1 MTHVKTLL
9 LLAFLPLFVAQN
21 AFSQQTPVWPRSH
34 LNFDAGWKF
43 HLGNAADPAKDFNY
57 RTVGI
62 FVKSG
67 KAAGTAIATD
77 FNDSSW
83 RTLSLPHDWAVELP
97 FEYSPDSDVMSHGYK
112 PVGGH
117 YPATSV
123 GWYRKHFTIPVVDSG
138 RRFVIRFDGVY
149 RDSKIWV
156 NGFYL
161 CGNASGYSGFTCDIT
176 DYLRYGHDN
185 VLVVRV
191 DASQYEGWYYEGA
204 GIYRHVWLNEYDNLH
219 IAEDGLFVHSAVKL
233 APRGS
238 AEGPLAASA
247 TVTIETTVVNDN
259 DASATT
265 SLSAYLTS
273 RDGKLLGRTPAQ
285 SLTLGPNETRTISQ
299 NITITHPILWSPET
313 PYLYRAGATLSAAP
327 PVPTGSRATTFTV
340 LDDEKLRIGIRTIR
354 LDSSGLYVNGVYT
367 KLKGVNNHQDHAGV
381 GTAMPDYLQ
390 YYRARLLK
398 EMGVNASRTSHNPP
412 TPEWLD
418 ACDSLGLLV
427 VDENRLLNSGE
438 EYLDQFRRLV
448 MRDRSRASVFLWS
461 LGNEEGFVQTRPVG
475 RRIATTLIA
484 RQKQWDPTRTSTY
497 AADLAN
503 VYQGINEVI
512 PVRGFNYRIKG
523 VEPYHAD
530 HPDQPIIGTEM
541 GSTVTTRGIYVKDTV
556 NGYVPDEDI
565 TAPWWANTAEQWWAL
580 AAVHP
585 YWLGGFVWTGFDYRG
600 EPTPYRWPNINSHFG
615 VMDMCGFP
623 KNIYYYYKS
632 WWTDEDVLHISPH
645 WNWKGREGQPIPVWV
660 NSNADDVELFLN
672 GRSLGKKS
680 MPPNSHLE
688 WTVPYEPGTLSA
700 IAYKKSRKLTAS
712 VETTGPAREIVVTPY
727 KTTMCAD
734 GSEATVVNISVVDRQ
749 GREVPDADNLIRF
762 HATGDLHILGVGNG
776 DPSSHESDK
785 PGLLGDAP
793 PAASGQ
799 NPSIA
804 TTSGGAAAAPS
815 TLAETPSGVFVDTVA
830 ERHLFNG
837 HCQVILQSGTHPGM
851 THFEATGDSLYPGS
865 TDISLIIPGPVH
877 SVTLWHPPLA
887 AAPPAQTPGAAPDKG
902 LAPHRPIT
910 KMLGADISFLPELEN
925 RGVHFS
931 DDKGERD
938 AIAILKD
945 HGFNYIRLRIF
956 NDPSR
961 DSGYSPGKGF
971 CDLAHTLVMAQRVKK
986 AGLKLLLDFHYS
998 DYWADPGKQ
1007 FKPAAWRGA
1016 DFSVLMDS
1024 VYFFTRKVIAALKEQ
1039 GTLPDMVQVGNEINH
1054 GMIWPD
1060 GSIRHPDSLARLIYA
1075 GICGVKA
1082 VDPTCPIMLHI
1093 ALGGQNDES
1102 HFFIG
1107 NMLSRNVP
1115 FDVIGLSY
1123 YPRWH
1128 GTLSDLKYNVDDLAK
1143 QYGKDVIVVEYT
1155 QFKREVNDIAF
1166 SVPGGL
1172 GKGTCIWEPLNTW
1185 EQIFDK
1191 TGKANSLLYLYDD
1204 LSKDFI
1210 RQ

>member
-1 MTHVKTLL
+1 MPSLTKPTHVKTLL
-9 LLAFLPLFVAQN
+9 FLAFLPVFAVAQ
-21 AFSQQTPVWPRSH
+21 RSH
-34 LNFDAGWKF
+34 INFDADWKF
-43 HLGNAADPAKDFNY
+43 HLGNAADPSKDFNY

-67 KAAGTAIATD
+67 KAKGTALAID
-77 FNDSSW
+77 FNDSGW

-97 FEYSPDSDVMSHGYK
+97 FEYSPDSDVMAHGYK

-117 YPATSV
+117 YPETSI
-123 GWYRKHFTIPVVDSG
+123 GWYRKHFTVPATDSG
-138 RRFVIRFDGVY
+138 HRFVIRFDGIY
-149 RDSKIWV
+149 RDSKVWI

-161 CGNASGYSGFTCDIT
+161 CGNASGYSGFSCDIT
-176 DYLRYGHDN
+176 DFLHYGHDN

-204 GIYRHVWLNEYDNLH
+204 GIYRHVWLNEYNNVH
-219 IAEDGLFVHSAVKL
+219 IAEDGLYVHSTVKL
-233 APRGS
+233 AARGPAPS
-238 AEGPLAASA
+238 AASA
-247 TVTIETTVVNDN
+247 TLTVETTVVNDN
-259 DASATT
+259 ELPATT
-265 SLSAYLTS
+265 NVSAYLTS
-273 RDGKLLGRTPAQ
+273 RDGRLIGQ
-285 SLTLGPNETRTISQ
+285 SAAKSVTLGPNETRTVTQ
-299 NITITHPILWSPET
+299 TVMLDNPILWSPAT
-313 PYLYRAGATLSAAP
+313 PYLYRAGATL
-327 PVPTGSRATTFTV
+327 TTAGRV
-340 LDDEKLRIGIRTIR
+340 IDDEKLRVGIRTIR
-354 LDSSGLYVNGVYT
+354 LDSSGVYVNGVYT
-367 KLKGVNNHQDHAGV
+367 KLRGVNNHQDHAGV
-381 GTAMPDYLQ
+381 GAAMPDYLQ

-438 EYLDQFRRLV
+438 EYLDQFRRLIY
-448 MRDRSRASVFLWS
+448 RDRSRASVFLWS

-475 RRIATTLIA
+475 RRIASTLIT
-484 RQKQWDPTRTSTY
+484 RQKEWDGTRTCTY
-497 AADLAN
+497 AADLDN
-503 VYQGINEVI
+503 VYQGINQVI

-523 VEPYHAD
+523 VEPYHD
-530 HPDQPIIGTEM
+530 EHPEQPIIGTEM
-541 GSTVTTRGIYVKDTV
+541 GSTVTTRGIYTKDAIK
-556 NGYVPDEDI
+556 GYVPDEDI
-565 TAPWWANTAEQWWAL
+565 TAPWWANTAEQWWKL
-580 AAVHP
+580 AAVNS

-600 EPTPYRWPNINSHFG
+600 EPTPYHWPNINSHFG

-623 KNIYYYYKS
+623 KNIFYYYKS

-645 WNWKGREGQPIPVWV
+645 WNWKGHEGQPIPVWV
-660 NSNADDVELFLN
+660 NTNADDVELFLN

-680 MPPNSHLE
+680 MPRNGHLE
-688 WTVPYEPGTLSA
+688 WTVAYSPGTLSA
-700 IAYKKSRKLTAS
+700 VAYKKGRKLNAA
-712 VETTGPAREIVVTPY
+712 VETTGAPREIVVTPY
-727 KTTMCAD
+727 KTTMRAD

-762 HATGDLHILGVGNG
+762 HVTGDLRIIGVGNG
-776 DPSSHESDK
+776 DPSSHEPDK
-785 PGLLGDAP
+785 PGFG
-793 PAASGQ
+793 ASITDP
-799 NPSIA
+799 N
-804 TTSGGAAAAPS
+804 APS
-815 TLAETPSGVFVDTVA
+815 GPDTVA
-830 ERHLFNG
+830 ARHLFNG
-837 HCQVILQSGTHPGM
+837 HCQVILQSGLHPGM

-865 TDISLIIPGPVH
+865 TDISLVIPGPAH
-877 SVTLWHPPLA
+877 AVTSWHPPTA
-887 AAPPAQTPGAAPDKG
+887 SARAVHPANDQNAPPAS
-902 LAPHRPIT
+902 HRPIT
-910 KMLGADISFLPELEN
+910 RMLGADISFLPELES

-956 NDPSR
+956 NDPAR

-971 CDLAHTLVMAQRVKK
+971 CDLAHTLVMARRVKA

-1016 DFSVLMDS
+1016 DFATLTDS
-1024 VYFFTRKVIAALKEQ
+1024 VYFFTRKVIAALKQQ

-1054 GMIWPD
+1054 GMIWPE
-1060 GSIRHPDSLARLIYA
+1060 GSIRHPDSLARLTYA
-1075 GICGVKA
+1075 GIYGVKT
-1082 VDPTCPIMLHI
+1082 VDPGCPIMLHI

-1102 HFFIG
+1102 HFFID

-1191 TGKANSLLYLYDD
+1191 SGKANNLLYLYDD

-1210 RQ
+1210 RK

>member
-1 MTHVKTLL
+1 MIHVKTFF
-9 LLAFLPLFVAQN
+9 LLALLPLFAAAQ
-21 AFSQQTPVWPRSH
+21 RDH
-34 LNFDAGWKF
+34 INFDANWRF
-43 HLGNAADPAKDFNY
+43 HLGDAADPSKDFNY

-67 KAAGTAIATD
+67 KAAGTAIAPD
-77 FNDSSW
+77 FNDSTW

-97 FEYSPDSDVMSHGYK
+97 FEYSGDPDVMSHGYK

-117 YPATSV
+117 YPATSI
-123 GWYRKHFTIPVVDSG
+123 GWYRKHFTVSAADSG
-138 RRFVIRFDGVY
+138 HRFVIRFDGIY
-149 RDSKIWV
+149 RDSKVWV

-161 CGNASGYSGFTCDIT
+161 CGNASGYSSFTCDIT
-176 DYLRYGHDN
+176 DYLRYDHDN
-185 VLVVRV
+185 VLVVRA
-191 DASQYEGWYYEGA
+191 DATQNEGWYYEGA
-204 GIYRHVWLNEYDNLH
+204 GIYRHVWLNEYNNVH
-219 IAEDGLFVHSAVKL
+219 IAEDGLFVHTKV
-233 APRGS
+233 GS
-238 AEGPLAASA
+238 TTTI
-247 TVTIETTVVNDN
+247 TVETTVANDN
-259 DASATT
+259 DAPATT
-265 SLSAYLTS
+265 SVSAYLTS
-273 RDGKLLGRTPAQ
+273 RDGKLLGRSPSQ
-285 SLTLGPNETRTISQ
+285 PVTLGPNETRTVSQ
-299 NITITHPILWSPET
+299 IITIAHPILWSPES
-313 PYLYRAGATLSAAP
+313 PYLYRAGATLRSGAQ
-327 PVPTGSRATTFTV
+327 TI
-340 LDDEKLRIGIRTIR
+340 DDEKIRIGIRWIR

-398 EMGVNASRTSHNPP
+398 EMGANASRTSHNPP

-427 VDENRLLNSGE
+427 TDENRLLNSGE

-461 LGNEEGFVQTRPVG
+461 LGNEEQFVQTRPVG
-475 RRIATTLIA
+475 RRIAATLIA
-484 RQKQWDPTRTSTY
+484 YLKNLDPTRTCTY

-512 PVRGFNYRIKG
+512 PVRGFNYRING
-523 VEPYHAD
+523 VEPYHLD
-530 HPDQPIIGTEM
+530 HPSQPIIGTEM
-541 GSTVTTRGIYVKDTV
+541 GSTVTTRGIYTKDTV
-556 NGYVPDEDI
+556 NGYLPDEDI
-565 TAPWWANTAEQWWAL
+565 TAPWWANTAEQWWTL
-580 AAVHP
+580 AAVRP
-585 YWLGGFVWTGFDYRG
+585 WWIGGFVWTGFDYRG

-615 VMDMCGFP
+615 LMDMCGFP

-645 WNWKGREGQPIPVWV
+645 WNWKGHEGQPIPVWV
-660 NSNADDVELFLN
+660 NTNADDVELFLN
-672 GRSLGKKS
+672 GHSLGKKP
-680 MPPNSHLE
+680 MPRNSHLE
-688 WTVPYEPGTLSA
+688 WTIPYEPGTLSA
-700 IAYKKSRKLTAS
+700 VAYKKGRRLTAA
-712 VETTGPAREIVVTPY
+712 VETTDAPREIVVTPY
-727 KTTMCAD
+727 KTTMRAD

-776 DPSSHESDK
+776 DPSSHEADK
-785 PGLLGDAP
+785 PGA
-793 PAASGQ
+793 
-799 NPSIA
+799 
-804 TTSGGAAAAPS
+804 
-815 TLAETPSGVFVDTVA
+815 DTIA

-837 HCQVILQSGTHPGM
+837 HCQVILQSGTRPGM
-851 THFEATGDSLYPGS
+851 THFEATGDSLYTGS

-877 SVTLWHPPLA
+877 SVLSWHPPFA
-887 AAPPAQTPGAAPDKG
+887 KASGAVSPNHAPGSTSEHPVVAPTR
-902 LAPHRPIT
+902 AIT
-910 KMLGADISFLPELEN
+910 KMLGADISFLPELEH
-925 RGVHFS
+925 RGIHFS
-931 DDKGERD
+931 DNKGERD

-945 HGFNYIRLRIF
+945 HGFNYIRLRVF
-956 NDPSR
+956 NNPAR
-961 DSGYSPGKGF
+961 DSGYSPGNGF
-971 CDLAHTLVMAQRVKK
+971 CDVAHTLDMARRVKT

-1007 FKPAAWRGA
+1007 FKPAAWRGT
-1016 DFSVLMDS
+1016 DFSTLTDS
-1024 VYFFTRKVIAALKEQ
+1024 VYFFTSRVIAALKAQ

-1054 GMIWPD
+1054 GMIWPE

-1082 VDPTCPIMLHI
+1082 VDPGCPIMLHI

-1102 HFFIG
+1102 HFFID
-1107 NMLSRNVP
+1107 NMLSRGVP

-1166 SVPGGL
+1166 GVAGGL
-1172 GKGTCIWEPLNTW
+1172 GKGACIWEPLNTW

-1191 TGKANSLLYLYDD
+1191 TGKANDLLYLYDD
-1204 LSKDFI
+1204 LSKDFS
-1210 RQ
+1210 Q

>member
-1 MTHVKTLL
+1 MYVKTLFFL
-9 LLAFLPLFVAQN
+9 ALLPLLASAQ
-21 AFSQQTPVWPRSH
+21 PREH
-34 LNFDAGWKF
+34 RDFDAHWKF
-43 HLGNAADPAKDFNY
+43 HLGDAADPAKDFNY

-67 KAAGTAIATD
+67 KAKGTPIAID
-77 FNDSSW
+77 FDDSNW

-97 FEYSPDSDVMSHGYK
+97 FEYSPDSDVMAHGYK

-123 GWYRKHFTIPVVDSG
+123 GWYRKHFIIPVTDSG
-138 RRFVIRFDGVY
+138 HRFVIRFDGIY
-149 RDSKIWV
+149 RDSKVWI

-161 CGNASGYSGFTCDIT
+161 CGNASGYSSFTCDIT

-204 GIYRHVWLNEYDNLH
+204 GIYRHVWLNEYNNVH
-219 IAEDGLFVHSAVKL
+219 IAEDGLYIHSKVS
-233 APRGS
+233 PS
-238 AEGPLAASA
+238 SA
-247 TVTIETTVVNDN
+247 TVTVETTVTNDN
-259 DASATT
+259 TVPAATNV
-265 SLSAYLTS
+265 SAYLDS
-273 RDGKLLGRTPAQ
+273 RDGRLLGRAPIQTV
-285 SLTLGPNETRTISQ
+285 SLGPNETRTLTQ
-299 NITITHPILWSPET
+299 TVTIAHPILWSPET
-313 PYLYRAGATLSAAP
+313 PYLYRAGATLYAAGP
-327 PVPTGSRATTFTV
+327 ASHAGAAAVI
-340 LDDEKLRIGIRTIR
+340 DDEKLRIGIRTIR
-354 LDSSGLYVNGVYT
+354 VDSRGVYVNGVYT

-381 GTAMPDYLQ
+381 GAAMPDYLQ

-427 VDENRLLNSGE
+427 CDENRLLNSGE

-448 MRDRSRASVFLWS
+448 FRDRSRASVFLWS
-461 LGNEEGFVQTRPVG
+461 LGNEEGLVQTRPVG
-475 RRIATTLIA
+475 RRIASTLIA
-484 RQKQWDPTRTSTY
+484 RQKEWDPTRTCTY
-497 AADLAN
+497 AADLDN

-523 VEPYHAD
+523 VGPYHD
-530 HPDQPIIGTEM
+530 EHPDQPIIGTEM

-565 TAPWWANTAEQWWAL
+565 TAPWWANTAEQWWTL
-580 AAVHP
+580 AADNP

-623 KNIYYYYKS
+623 KNIFYYYKS

-645 WNWKGREGQPIPVWV
+645 WNWKGHEGQPIPVWV

-680 MPPNSHLE
+680 MPRNSHLE

-700 IAYKKSRKLTAS
+700 VAYKKGRKLNAS
-712 VETTGPAREIVVTPY
+712 VETTGAPREIVVTPY
-727 KTTMCAD
+727 KTTMRAD

-749 GREVPDADNLIRF
+749 GREVPDADNLIGF
-762 HATGDLHILGVGNG
+762 HVTGDLHIIGVGNG

-785 PGLLGDAP
+785 PGFGESLTDP
-793 PAASGQ
+793 NAASG
-799 NPSIA
+799 PD
-804 TTSGGAAAAPS
+804 
-815 TLAETPSGVFVDTVA
+815 TLAG
-830 ERHLFNG
+830 RHLFNG

-865 TDISLIIPGPVH
+865 TDISLIIPGPAH
-877 SVTLWHPPLA
+877 SVTTWHPPTTTANA
-887 AAPPAQTPGAAPDKG
+887 AAPRDAAEHGAQAAP
-902 LAPHRPIT
+902 PTSHRPVT
-910 KMLGADISFLPELEN
+910 KMLGADISFLPELES

-956 NDPSR
+956 NDPAR

-971 CDLAHTLVMAQRVKK
+971 CDLAHTLVMARRVKA
-986 AGLKLLLDFHYS
+986 AGLRLLLDFHYS

-1007 FKPAAWRGA
+1007 FKPAAWRDA
-1016 DFSVLMDS
+1016 DFATLTDS
-1024 VYFFTRKVIAALKEQ
+1024 VYFFTRKVIAALKDQ

-1054 GMIWPD
+1054 GMIWPE
-1060 GSIRHPDSLARLIYA
+1060 GSIRHPDSLAQLIYA

-1082 VDPTCPIMLHI
+1082 VDPGCPIMLHI

-1102 HFFIG
+1102 HFFID

-1191 TGKANSLLYLYDD
+1191 SGKANSLLYLYDD

-1210 RQ
+1210 RK